1 MSQDWSS
8 ETAKT
13 AGNGAESSKK
23 ARPRGC
29 VANGTNFALWPGM
42 ETLRADLRY
51 ALRTLGPAPAFTAAA
66 ALALAPGLGGATP
79 LFRALHGALLR
90 PLAPPRPAPPGP
102 LSH

>member
-13 AGNGAESSKK
+13 AGNGAESSEK
-23 ARPRGC
+23 ARPGGW

-51 ALRTLGPAPAFTAAA
+51 ALRTLGRAPAFTAAA
-66 ALALAPGLGGATP
+66 ALALALGTGGSAALFSVLVVVALSP
-79 LFRALHGALLR
+79 LPA
-90 PLAPPRPAPPGP
+90 PRPEDLPPP
-102 LSH
+102 H

>member
-51 ALRTLGPAPAFTAAA
+51 ALRTLGRAPAFTAAA
-66 ALALAPGLGGATP
+66 ALALALGIGGSTA
-79 LFRALHGALLR
+79 LFSVLDGVVLR
-90 PLAPPRPAPPGP
+90 PLATTASTSKPPP
-102 LSH
+102 